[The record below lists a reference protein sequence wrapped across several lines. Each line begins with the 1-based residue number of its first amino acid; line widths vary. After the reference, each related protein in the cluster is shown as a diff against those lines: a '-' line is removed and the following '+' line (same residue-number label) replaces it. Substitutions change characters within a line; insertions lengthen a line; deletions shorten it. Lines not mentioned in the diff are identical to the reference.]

1 MAKPTFYITT
11 PIYYPS
17 AKLHIGHAYTTVA
30 GDAIARYKR
39 LKGFDVRYLT
49 GTDEHGQKIQE
60 KAKEAGVTPQA
71 FVDEVVEEIKV
82 LWDRLEI
89 SYDDYIRTTEDRH
102 KKVVEHVFE
111 TLLKSGDIYL
121 GEYEGW
127 YSVPDET
134 YYTESQLVDGKSP
147 DSGHP
152 VELVREE
159 CYFFRLSK
167 YADRLIEYF
176 ESHPDFILPE
186 SRKTEMINNFLK
198 PGLQDL
204 AVSRTTFDWGIQVP
218 SNPKHVVYVWVDAL
232 TNYISSLGYGTDN
245 DELFNRYWPAD
256 VHLVGKEIV
265 RFHTIIWPALL
276 MALDLPLP
284 KQVFAHGWLLM
295 KDGKM
300 SKSKGNVV
308 DPIPLIDRYGLDSV
322 RYYLLREVPF
332 GADGTFTPEAF
343 VDRLN
348 FDLANDLGNLLNRT
362 IAMIKKY
369 FDGNIPAYNGN
380 VTAFD
385 AELLNVV
392 KETTRK
398 TEEAMEHMEFSVA
411 LTNIWQLVSRANK
424 YIDETQPWILVKEE
438 SKREELASVMRH
450 LAGVLR
456 HVAIMIQPFM
466 TRAPKEMFRQLGL
479 EGEDMSWEAL
489 DRFADFSDAVVTDG
503 TPIFPRRDV
512 KEEVDAIQEMMREA
526 SKARIEETE
535 TASVEEAD
543 EDIRPEITIDVFDQV
558 EFRVGQIVEADKIKK
573 AKKLLKLQVDLG
585 KETRQIV
592 SGIAEWYAPEDLVG
606 KKVIVVANLKPV
618 KLRGELSQGMI
629 LAADRDGKLE
639 LATVSDQMPN
649 GAIVK

>member
-1 MAKPTFYITT
+1 
-11 PIYYPS
+11 
-17 AKLHIGHAYTTVA
+17 
-30 GDAIARYKR
+30 
-39 LKGFDVRYLT
+39 
-49 GTDEHGQKIQE
+49 
-60 KAKEAGVTPQA
+60 
-71 FVDEVVEEIKV
+71 
-82 LWDRLEI
+82 
-89 SYDDYIRTTEDRH
+89 
-102 KKVVEHVFE
+102 
-111 TLLKSGDIYL
+111 
-121 GEYEGW
+121 
-127 YSVPDET
+127 
-134 YYTESQLVDGKSP
+134 
-147 DSGHP
+147 
-152 VELVREE
+152 
-159 CYFFRLSK
+159 
-167 YADRLIEYF
+167 
-176 ESHPDFILPE
+176 
-186 SRKTEMINNFLK
+186 
-198 PGLQDL
+198 
-204 AVSRTTFDWGIQVP
+204 
-218 SNPKHVVYVWVDAL
+218 
-232 TNYISSLGYGTDN
+232 
-245 DELFNRYWPAD
+245 RYWPAD

-369 FDGNIPAYNGN
+369 FDGNIPAYKGN

-424 YIDETQPWILVKEE
+424 YIDETQPWVLVKEE
-438 SKREELASVMRH
+438 SKREELASVMTH

-489 DRFADFSDAVVTDG
+489 DAFADFSDAVVTDG

-512 KEEVDAIQEMMREA
+512 KEEVDAIQEMMRQA

>member
-1 MAKPTFYITT
+1 
-11 PIYYPS
+11 
-17 AKLHIGHAYTTVA
+17 
-30 GDAIARYKR
+30 
-39 LKGFDVRYLT
+39 
-49 GTDEHGQKIQE
+49 
-60 KAKEAGVTPQA
+60 
-71 FVDEVVEEIKV
+71 
-82 LWDRLEI
+82 
-89 SYDDYIRTTEDRH
+89 
-102 KKVVEHVFE
+102 
-111 TLLKSGDIYL
+111 
-121 GEYEGW
+121 
-127 YSVPDET
+127 
-134 YYTESQLVDGKSP
+134 
-147 DSGHP
+147 
-152 VELVREE
+152 
-159 CYFFRLSK
+159 
-167 YADRLIEYF
+167 
-176 ESHPDFILPE
+176 
-186 SRKTEMINNFLK
+186 
-198 PGLQDL
+198 
-204 AVSRTTFDWGIQVP
+204 
-218 SNPKHVVYVWVDAL
+218 
-232 TNYISSLGYGTDN
+232 
-245 DELFNRYWPAD
+245 
-256 VHLVGKEIV
+256 
-265 RFHTIIWPALL
+265 
-276 MALDLPLP
+276 
-284 KQVFAHGWLLM
+284 
-295 KDGKM
+295 
-300 SKSKGNVV
+300 
-308 DPIPLIDRYGLDSV
+308 
-322 RYYLLREVPF
+322 
-332 GADGTFTPEAF
+332 
-343 VDRLN
+343 
-348 FDLANDLGNLLNRT
+348 

-424 YIDETQPWILVKEE
+424 YIDETQPWILVKDE
-438 SKREELASVMRH
+438 SKREELASVMTH

-489 DRFADFSDAVVTDG
+489 DTFADFSNAVVTDG

-512 KEEVDAIQEMMREA
+512 KEEVDAIQEMMRQA